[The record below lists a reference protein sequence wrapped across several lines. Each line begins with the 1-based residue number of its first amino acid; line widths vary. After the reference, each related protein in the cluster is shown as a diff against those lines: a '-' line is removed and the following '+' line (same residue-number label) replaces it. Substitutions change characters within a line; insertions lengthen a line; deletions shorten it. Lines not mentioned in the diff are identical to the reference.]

1 MTLTTILNDTASLSV
16 TWIFGVLLE
25 PKETCDVATPSAL
38 CWKELGL
45 CFCQSPREGVP
56 SPRAHWKHTL
66 VSTGLTGT
74 HLPLQE
80 QVAGS
85 GPFAP
90 RYDISH
96 SSGKWLGFFF
106 FLSRHE
112 WPTLGR
118 QLHTAPSA
126 CEGSRA
132 GC

>member
-1 MTLTTILNDTASLSV
+1 MDFRRPVRAEGDLRCGNS
-16 TWIFGVLLE
+16 
-25 PKETCDVATPSAL
+25 
-38 CWKELGL
+38 L
-45 CFCQSPREGVP
+45 CFVLEGAWTLLLPVSREGVP